1 MKFKQFL
8 LETTLEDHKDRRIK
22 LPANISKAVEFART
36 HCSANLDMI
45 TKNAVPFRGGQSNVK
60 FMEIDYSLGTRIS
73 TNTGNMYT
81 LLFDT
86 NPRNA
91 KWPKR
96 SKSIICANEASR
108 AFGYSRNGE
117 EGVYALIPFNGVE
130 IACVNSEDIW
140 DAKLPPTPFD
150 ISYNMFSDGTG
161 YDLPDYGRAV
171 SIAVA
176 DFAGLSDEKFI
187 GSNGLRKSF
196 TTSLE
201 SFTEAVTVA
210 AENIKRT
217 ETDTEFAKRMKIVFG
232 PIRPKSIYEWM
243 ISIVGKSSSIKDA
256 VNTIIDGFHK
266 PVTGNLLGF
275 SLFSGSQFASKF
287 EGFAGKSWAEPRYE
301 LWISGK
307 CLAIRYDMWAPF
319 RKKFMPPTK
328 DTEKKDDE

>member
-8 LETTLEDHKDRRIK
+8 TETTLEDHKDRRIN

-60 FMEIDYSLGTRIS
+60 FMEIDYSLGTRVS

-96 SKSIICANEASR
+96 SKSIICANEVSR
-108 AFGYSRNGE
+108 AFGYSRTGD
-117 EGVYALIPFNGVE
+117 EGVFALIPFNGVN

-140 DAKLPPTPFD
+140 DTKMPKPPFD
-150 ISYNMFSDGTG
+150 TFGGTG
-161 YDLPDYGRAV
+161 YELPDYGQTV
-171 SIAVA
+171 SRGVS
-176 DFAGLSDEKFI
+176 DFAGLDNGHFI
-187 GSNGLRKSF
+187 GPRGLRNMY

-201 SFTEAVTVA
+201 SFTKAVTA
-210 AENIKRT
+210 AVENIKRL
-217 ETDTEFAKRMKIVFG
+217 ETDTDLVEKMHNAAG
-232 PIRPKSIYEWM
+232 PILPQSIHEWM
-243 ISIVGKSSSIKDA
+243 IDIVKNSSSTKDA
-256 VNTIIDGFHK
+256 VNKIIDGFHH
-266 PVTGNLLGF
+266 PVTAGLLGF

-287 EGFAGKSWAEPRYE
+287 EGFAEKSWAEPRYE

-319 RKKFMPPTK
+319 RKKFMAPTK